1 MTVATIGVFFLLLI
15 LVYPAVCAVITLFGA
30 LKKRTA
36 LKTIQGM
43 NTISEIDRTT
53 DRLKES
59 AFIISIVVAFFVVAP
74 FIAFV
79 LIANF

>member
-1 MTVATIGVFFLLLI
+1 MMTVATIGVFFLLLI

-53 DRLKES
+53 DRLVSRWPPGREE
-59 AFIISIVVAFFVVAP
+59 VH
-74 FIAFV
+74 
-79 LIANF
+79 